1 MGAEEVCM
9 SLDPQAVEKRLHE
22 LRNLGKAAAEAKRKM
37 VVAEEGKKG
46 MLAVLM
52 KEYATKGFDSAAAQE
67 REARADPRMQQFIEA
82 WGISVELY
90 ESARWELEVAKIG
103 VSAYQTLE
111 ATRRVEMR
119 GYGL

>member
-1 MGAEEVCM
+1 M
-9 SLDPQAVEKRLHE
+9 SLDPQAVERRLQQ
-22 LRNLGKAAAEAKRKM
+22 LRDLGKKAASAKKNM
-37 VVAEEGKKG
+37 VMAEEGKKSI
-46 MLAVLM
+46 LATLM
-52 KEYATKGFDSAAAQE
+52 KEYATKGFESAVAQE
-67 REARADPRMQQFIEA
+67 REARADSRMQQFIEA
-82 WGISVELY
+82 WGISVEEY

>member
-1 MGAEEVCM
+1 M
-9 SLDPQAVEKRLHE
+9 SLDPQAVERRLSE
-22 LRNLGKAAAEAKRKM
+22 LRSLGESAAKAKREM
-37 VVAEEGKKG
+37 VMAEEGKKS

-52 KEYATKGFDSAAAQE
+52 KEYATKGFDSAVSQE
-67 REARADPRMQQFIEA
+67 REARADDRMKQFIES
-82 WGISVELY
+82 WGDAVQIY
-90 ESARWELEVAKIG
+90 ESARFQLEVAKIG